1 MQLPSIWAGY
11 QELCI
16 LIASPFLRDS
26 ENLTHLFPLP
36 HCARPARLQRALW
49 LDFDFTPQSTISML
63 QQFQV
68 KIKKNT
74 IKNCGIYYVV
84 PLSVFSRPP
93 EWAS

>member
-49 LDFDFTPQSTISML
+49 LDFQLHSS
-63 QQFQV
+63 V
-68 KIKKNT
+68 NH
-74 IKNCGIYYVV
+74 IY
-84 PLSVFSRPP
+84 
-93 EWAS
+93 ASAVSSENKEKHY